1 VDGREIAHRRLH
13 NQHLSGPPLAD
24 PVAVVRHLGA
34 VQAQEYAPAKW
45 GLAQRTSGFDDAA
58 IQRLVD
64 TGAILRTHAL
74 RPTWHFIAATDIG
87 WIQALTGPRVHAF
100 NAYYNRQHGLDDE
113 SFRRTNGIIVDALR
127 GGNHLTRPE
136 LAAVLAKKGD
146 PATGNRLAYVVMR
159 AELDGLIANGVMRGK
174 QHTYALI
181 EERAPDRIELAADEA
196 LAELTRRYFTSHGPA
211 TVKDFAW
218 WSSLTITQIRRGL
231 TLLGSTVESV
241 EVGGLVY
248 WWVPGGTPPP
258 DPVPT
263 VYALQGYDEYG
274 VAYTEG
280 RAVANLAGR
289 KVVDPSE
296 NRTVQPL
303 VLDSQMVGRWAR
315 RVERGTVVV
324 EPQLL
329 VRPTAAQKKAVEREF
344 ARYAEFLAAPVVVA
358 WPGSSTRS
366 ERA

>member
-1 VDGREIAHRRLH
+1 
-13 NQHLSGPPLAD
+13 
-24 PVAVVRHLGA
+24 
-34 VQAQEYAPAKW
+34 
-45 GLAQRTSGFDDAA
+45 
-58 IQRLVD
+58 
-64 TGAILRTHAL
+64 
-74 RPTWHFIAATDIG
+74 
-87 WIQALTGPRVHAF
+87 VHAF

-113 SFRRTNGIIVDALR
+113 SLRRTNGIIVDALR

-136 LAAVLAKKGD
+136 LGAALASMGHE
-146 PATGNRLAYVVMR
+146 ATGNRLAYVVMR

-218 WSSLTITQIRRGL
+218 WSSLTVTQVRRGL
-231 TLLGSTVESV
+231 ARLGSTVESV
-241 EVGGLVY
+241 EVGGLIY
-248 WWVPGGTPPP
+248 WWVPGEAPPP
-258 DPVPT
+258 DPGPT

-289 KVVDPSE
+289 PVVDPSE
-296 NRTVQPL
+296 NRTVQPI
-303 VLDSQMVGRWAR
+303 VLDSQVVGRWQR

-329 VRPTAAQKKAVEREF
+329 VRLTAAQKKAVEREF

-358 WPGSSTRS
+358 WPASSTRR